1 MKLATVVYD
10 NKERVGVVKDGEII
24 MIPRAGS
31 MEELIRDGFF
41 EDMIQTG
48 TSGEQIRTIAARED
62 TEDAVPLQ
70 EVSFLAPIPRPSQD
84 VICLGMNF
92 ADHTNEAAKFHPD
105 MVRENY
111 AVYFSKRVDLAVPD
125 GGIVDSHPD
134 VTSQVDYEAEIAVII
149 GKEAYQVKKENARDY
164 IFGYTIL
171 NDISAREVQ
180 TRHKQFYLG
189 KSLDSFTPIGPW
201 IVTAD
206 EFSYPPRIG
215 IRSYVN
221 GELRQ
226 DGNTADWIYGIG
238 EVIEDL
244 SAGMTLRAG
253 TIISMGTPAGVGM
266 GFRPPK
272 YLKKGDVVVCE
283 ADGIGTLTSV
293 IG

>member
-10 NKERVGVVKDGEII
+10 DKERVGVVKDGEITL
-24 MIPRAGS
+24 IPCAGS

-48 TSGEQIRTIAARED
+48 TSGEQIRSIAAREGTGD
-62 TEDAVPLQ
+62 VIPLK
-70 EVSFLAPIPRPSQD
+70 EFSFLAPIPRPSQD

-111 AVYFSKRVDLAVPD
+111 AVYFSKRVNQAVPD

-272 YLKKGDVVVCE
+272 YLKKG
-283 ADGIGTLTSV
+283 LS
-293 IG
+293 